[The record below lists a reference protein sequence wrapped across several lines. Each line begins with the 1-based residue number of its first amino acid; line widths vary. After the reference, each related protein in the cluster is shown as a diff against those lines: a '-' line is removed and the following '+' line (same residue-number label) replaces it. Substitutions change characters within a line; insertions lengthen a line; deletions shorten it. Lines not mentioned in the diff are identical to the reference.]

1 MICPSCQSPNA
12 RRWISCQDRLRNK
25 PLDHHA
31 YYRCL
36 TCGLTFLHPQTTSQS
51 YDQHYDAQYLSH
63 VAERP
68 RVPSDTA
75 RRLRLM
81 QERERAWEQNPSFF
95 SRLFRRTGFFR
106 HTPFKMLGHGK
117 RLLDVGSGAGTFLLT
132 QQHLGWNVSGLEP
145 SQSMVEQSR
154 SWGLDVRQ
162 GFSIAEQWKEPTFDV
177 VVLNQVFE
185 HLTDPRQILRD
196 ARQALTQ
203 GGILYLNMPTNQS
216 VVAQVFRS
224 FWFNLD
230 APRHNLLFSPS
241 TLRTLLQEEG
251 FEVLD
256 LYTASSTKGWTGSI
270 EYFLRDALHVPLVD
284 GRLRRHHLLNLLLK
298 PLVRLLDWIGYGDN
312 LHVIAKTE
320 L

>member
-117 RLLDVGSGAGTFLLT
+117 RLLDVGVEREHFYSLNNTWVGTSLVLSRVNPWWNKVAAGDWMFDKDSRLLSN
-132 QQHLGWNVSGLEP
+132 GRSRR
-145 SQSMVEQSR
+145 SML
-154 SWGLDVRQ
+154 W
-162 GFSIAEQWKEPTFDV
+162 
-177 VVLNQVFE
+177 
-185 HLTDPRQILRD
+185 
-196 ARQALTQ
+196 
-203 GGILYLNMPTNQS
+203 
-216 VVAQVFRS
+216 
-224 FWFNLD
+224 
-230 APRHNLLFSPS
+230 
-241 TLRTLLQEEG
+241 
-251 FEVLD
+251 
-256 LYTASSTKGWTGSI
+256 SSTKSSNI
-270 EYFLRDALHVPLVD
+270 
-284 GRLRRHHLLNLLLK
+284 
-298 PLVRLLDWIGYGDN
+298 
-312 LHVIAKTE
+312 
-320 L
+320 